1 VNVKSP
7 TLGFGVTGLNSAR
20 TVPVQP
26 MRLRAYMSAQQS
38 MMAFGKEYDLSLE
51 LACRLCGSYGA
62 CDCEV
67 SDLEKF

>member
-1 VNVKSP
+1 MNEVTFPKLSDERLEEVKE
-7 TLGFGVTGLNSAR
+7 
-20 TVPVQP
+20 
-26 MRLRAYMSAQQS
+26 
-38 MMAFGKEYDLSLE
+38 AFGKEYDLSLE